1 MEKQQPRKN
10 VGIRDQTAA
19 ESMAPSCTMQCVVGA
34 GGLMGFCLA
43 ASQLNV
49 PYQQPCCKPDLC
61 AVTNLAPGP
70 LSGQG
75 QVLPITPLW
84 FGQAILPASL

>member
-1 MEKQQPRKN
+1 
-10 VGIRDQTAA
+10 
-19 ESMAPSCTMQCVVGA
+19 
-34 GGLMGFCLA
+34 MGFHLA

-49 PYQQPCCKPDLC
+49 PCKPELC

-75 QVLPITPLW
+75 QVLPITPPQ
-84 FGQAILPASL
+84 FGQAMLPASL